1 MEERT
6 VNDED
11 LKEIEESA
19 VMIDMEGEV
28 CPYPQIIARE
38 EIKKIEPGKIV
49 VIKTDHVMATKAVP
63 QSVNN
68 EVSHYGVW
76 KSGSGQYKIILWKK

>member
-11 LKEIEESA
+11 LKEIEENA

-38 EIKKIEPGKIV
+38 EIKKLSQER
-49 VIKTDHVMATKAVP
+49 
-63 QSVNN
+63 
-68 EVSHYGVW
+68 
-76 KSGSGQYKIILWKK
+76 L

>member
-1 MEERT
+1 MEERK

-11 LKEIEESA
+11 LKEIEDSA

-63 QSVNN
+63 QSVKN

>member
-1 MEERT
+1 MEERK

-19 VMIDMEGEV
+19 VIIDMEGEV

-38 EIKKIEPGKIV
+38 EIKKIESGKIV

-63 QSVNN
+63 QSVNS
-68 EVSHYGVW
+68 EVSHFGVW

>member
-6 VNDED
+6 VNDEE
-11 LKEIEESA
+11 LKEIEENA
-19 VMIDMEGEV
+19 VRIDMEGEV

-38 EIKKIEPGKIV
+38 EIKKIESGKIV

-63 QSVNN
+63 QSVSN
-68 EVSHYGVW
+68 EVSHFGVW